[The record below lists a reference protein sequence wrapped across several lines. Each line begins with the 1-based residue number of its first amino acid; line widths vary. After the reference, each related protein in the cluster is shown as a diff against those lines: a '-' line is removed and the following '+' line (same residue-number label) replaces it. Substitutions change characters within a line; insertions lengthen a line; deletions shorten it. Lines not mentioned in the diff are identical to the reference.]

1 MLNPPFLRNYS
12 RGQRSPAVTKSATFY
27 YPIWLA
33 YAAGAVHQAGHEMRL
48 VDAPA
53 NELGVEDVAAIADEF
68 QPGLIIVDTSTPSI
82 ETQAHGLAT

>member
-53 NELGVEDVAAIADEF
+53 NDLGVSGDMLRRVSKLGMLAPNS
-68 QPGLIIVDTSTPSI
+68 QPTRLVG
-82 ETQAHGLAT
+82 